1 MKPIDLFSAMDC
13 IPEEYVHE
21 AAAYHQERR
30 SHRPFRFLLIA
41 AIIVTMATTAYGV
54 VMRNLHWTPEE
65 QKVLTE
71 YNKGTALGAVAADW
85 YIDDV
90 DITLSIAQPETSALT
105 ISVKTWSQEAAGI
118 LETDSEYWIE
128 KWNGTSYEE
137 LPTLSGK
144 PWYVPKQTLAC
155 NDDVHW
161 TADYGPSY
169 GQLEAG
175 HYRLGMMVTLTDPH
189 GTSSQKGCYA
199 KFRVYTLDVK
209 PYVDAYVKAFQ
220 NLVSGDTYHI
230 SIKQQ
235 NLLDDFSK
243 DLYSITDLWKAGQ
256 DHLLHDVTYS
266 LKDDRYLSDYGYIMR
281 KAQKN
286 HLRWGSGQAAAIP
299 KSVESAPYVTL
310 ENFSLYLD
318 EFDYFSRGVDSVTVD
333 GPEII
338 LVKDPETIVQKV
350 YDEEDNVVQLSG
362 QELHIRYDAQGE
374 LQELTLVRSEY
385 TVNVKILSDT
395 ADKIREQIN
404 AIDLDTPAFFSYAQE
419 MEALE
424 HLAYE
429 KKTLDFRNAAPLLSP
444 NRDSILARAK
454 QECSRNDYNVDSVSY
469 DTDAD
474 MWKVEFGISWD
485 SYIYEAVYLDGT
497 GVPKMAAIRPI
508 PGFGEE
514 LLPKPRE
521 WTQ

>member
-21 AAAYHQERR
+21 AAAHRQERR

-71 YNKGTALGAVAADW
+71 YNQGTVLGAVAADW

-90 DITLSIAQPETSALT
+90 DITLSIAQPETSALS
-105 ISVKTWSQEAAGI
+105 ISAKTWSQKAEGI
-118 LETDSEYWIE
+118 LETDSEYWVE

-137 LPTLSGK
+137 LPTLNGK
-144 PWYVPKQTLAC
+144 PWYVPKQTLTC
-155 NDDVHW
+155 NDDIHW
-161 TADYGPSY
+161 AADYGPSY

-175 HYRLGMMVTLTDPH
+175 HYRLGMMVTLTDSH

-220 NLVSGDTYHI
+220 NLVNGDTYHI

-235 NLLDDFSK
+235 NLSGEFSK
-243 DLYSITDLWKAGQ
+243 GLYSVTDLWKAGQ

-266 LKDDRYLSDYGYIMR
+266 VKDDRYLSDYGYIMR

-286 HLRWGSGQAAAIP
+286 HLRWGSDQTTAIP

-318 EFDYFSRGVDSVTVD
+318 EFDHFSRGVDSVTVD
-333 GPEII
+333 GTEII
-338 LVKDPETIVQKV
+338 LVKDPEIIVQKV
-350 YDEEDNVVQLSG
+350 YGEEDNVVQLSG
-362 QELHIRYDAQGE
+362 QELHIRYDAQGN
-374 LQELTLVRSEY
+374 LQEMTLVRSEY
-385 TVNVKILSDT
+385 TVNVKILSNT
-395 ADKIREQIN
+395 ADKIRDQIN
-404 AIDLDTPAFFSYAQE
+404 AIDLDTPASFSYAQE

-469 DTDAD
+469 DTNAD

-497 GVPKMAAIRPI
+497 GIPKMAAIRPM
-508 PGFGEE
+508 PEFGEE
-514 LLPKPRE
+514 LLPKPGE

>member
-1 MKPIDLFSAMDC
+1 MKPIDLFSAMEC

-21 AAAYHQERR
+21 AATYRQESRR
-30 SHRPFRFLLIA
+30 HRPFRFLLIA

-65 QKVLTE
+65 QKILSE
-71 YNKGTALGAVAADW
+71 YNKGTVLGAVEADW

-90 DITLSIAQPETSALT
+90 DITLSVAQPETSALS
-105 ISVKTWSQEAAGI
+105 ISAKTWSQEAEGI

-137 LPTLSGK
+137 LPTLNGK
-144 PWYVPKQTLAC
+144 PWYVPKQTLTC
-155 NDDVHW
+155 NDDFHW

-175 HYRLGMMVTLTDPH
+175 HYRLGMMVTLTDSH

-199 KFRVYTLDVK
+199 KFRVYTLEVK

-220 NLVSGDTYHI
+220 NLVSEDTYHI
-230 SIKQQ
+230 SIKKQ

-243 DLYSITDLWKAGQ
+243 DLYSVTDLWKADQ

-266 LKDDRYLSDYGYIMR
+266 VKDDRYLSDYGYIMR
-281 KAQKN
+281 KAQKS
-286 HLRWGSGQAAAIP
+286 HLRWGSDQTAAIP
-299 KSVESAPYVTL
+299 KIIESAPYVTL
-310 ENFSLYLD
+310 QNFSLYLD

-333 GPEII
+333 GTEII

-385 TVNVKILSDT
+385 TANVKILSDT
-395 ADKIREQIN
+395 ADKIRDQIN

-429 KKTLDFRNAAPLLSP
+429 KKTLDFGNAAPLLFP

-474 MWKVEFGISWD
+474 VWKVEFGISWD

-497 GVPKMAAIRPI
+497 GIPKMTVIRPM

-514 LLPKPRE
+514 LLPKPGA
-521 WTQ
+521 WTR

>member
-21 AAAYHQERR
+21 AAAYRQKHRN
-30 SHRPFRFLLIA
+30 HRPFRFLLIA
-41 AIIVTMATTAYGV
+41 AIMVTMATTAYGV

-71 YNKGTALGAVAADW
+71 YNEGTVLGAVAADW

-90 DITLSIAQPETSALT
+90 DITLSIAQPETSALS
-105 ISVKTWSQEAAGI
+105 ISAKTWSQGAEGV

-137 LPTLSGK
+137 LPTLNGK
-144 PWYVPKQTLAC
+144 PWYVPKQTMTC

-175 HYRLGMMVTLTDPH
+175 HYRLGMMVTLTDPN
-189 GTSSQKGCYA
+189 GTNSQKGCYA
-199 KFRVYTLDVK
+199 KFRIYTLEVK

-220 NLVSGDTYHI
+220 NLVNGNTYHI
-230 SIKQQ
+230 SIKEQY
-235 NLLDDFSK
+235 LSDEFSK
-243 DLYSITDLWKAGQ
+243 DLYSVTDLWKAGQ
-256 DHLLHDVTYS
+256 DHLLHVVTYS
-266 LKDDRYLSDYGYIMR
+266 PKDDRYLSDYGYIMR

-286 HLRWGSGQAAAIP
+286 HLRWGSEQTTAIP

-310 ENFSLYLD
+310 GNFTLYLD
-318 EFDYFSRGVDSVTVD
+318 EFDFFSRGVDSVTVD
-333 GPEII
+333 GTEII
-338 LVKDPETIVQKV
+338 LVKAPETIVQKV

-362 QELHIRYDAQGE
+362 KELHIQYDAQGN
-374 LQELTLVRSEY
+374 LQEMTLVRSEY

-395 ADKIREQIN
+395 ADEIREQIN

-429 KKTLDFRNAAPLLSP
+429 KKASDFENAAPLLSP

-497 GVPKMAAIRPI
+497 GIPKMTVIRPM

-514 LLPKPRE
+514 LLPKPGE